1 MVQTTNWAS
10 SRSRTGHN
18 LGMEITQHPKSRR
31 VTLDDLQAELA
42 KIIRKGLPL
51 SLEAAGHVL
60 PHLRS
65 VVARAVHP
73 DDNLS
78 RVDSLNTLLTRF
90 IRELR
95 DDRLGEPTRMLFG
108 LASGTGRTTL
118 TARRSA
124 AAQYLGYDPDHFRK
138 RVEPEVIR
146 AVADLVYR
154 DMLRYKTRVIGNLDS
169 QPKVPASHS
178 AQRPSLPRKSWS
190 QGSGAT
196 PSGYAQRS
204 SPPIGSKTKTATR
217 PRSRC
222 IAKPPRRTPCRSR
235 PSSLSTSASSV
246 PSFDSA
252 ISNTVSRR

>member
-1 MVQTTNWAS
+1 
-10 SRSRTGHN
+10 
-18 LGMEITQHPKSRR
+18 MEITQHPKSRR

-42 KIIRKGLPL
+42 KIVRKGLPL

-95 DDRLGEPTRMLFG
+95 DDRLGEPARMLFG
-108 LASGTGRTTL
+108 LASATGRTTL

-169 QPKVPASHS
+169 HAEGASFALSPA
-178 AQRPSLPRKSWS
+178 A
-190 QGSGAT
+190 
-196 PSGYAQRS
+196 
-204 SPPIGSKTKTATR
+204 ITAEEE
-217 PRSRC
+217 
-222 IAKPPRRTPCRSR
+222 
-235 PSSLSTSASSV
+235 L
-246 PSFDSA
+246 
-252 ISNTVSRR
+252 VSRIWSHAFGLRAEIIAAHRLQKEDGYETKIEMYRQAAEAHAVQVSTLVAEYKRIFGPIIRLGNLEYRVEAIEQTVRGLPLSFNNRV